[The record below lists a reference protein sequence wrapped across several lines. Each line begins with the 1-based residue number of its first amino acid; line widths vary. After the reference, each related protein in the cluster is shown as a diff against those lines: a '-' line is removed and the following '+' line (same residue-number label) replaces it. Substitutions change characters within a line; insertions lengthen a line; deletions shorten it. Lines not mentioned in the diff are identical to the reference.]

1 MGVDMEKYIN
11 LYHNNSAVKTL
22 EEFMVSQT
30 IPTSRISVDDLFD
43 YNRQTIFAQM
53 TWQEKRDY
61 AQEIGIEDWNDL
73 TADDLKSDM
82 TLPCPCVMRIE
93 TKYIEYAT
101 TLAIS
106 QSNFEVQTDDVY
118 AFENEQIQNIVQ
130 NAGYRIDRSTKKIRP
145 DCSVFGWFK
154 SLYYMDKPGDKN
166 SPDIRSNDQKII
178 DISDYIIDLT
188 TNVELGG
195 GNFQITLPIINSHAV
210 DRAYGVKEIKSDI
223 PFLKKVSGVSIPIL
237 DKVAGKKHLYR
248 FDNDKQFFHKTD
260 LAAMEQNYFNWLIQS
275 NDLIFISFEPLEL
288 EYNENTTVFDMIGLV
303 DTVTVNQNANGQGSV
318 TVQGKD
324 LMKLLMEDSSLFFN
338 YSTVW
343 GDSQIFCN
351 SESMGKQGDIRETDR
366 SVGELQGKENAPIRR
381 LRFITGE
388 IDAFATTYNRNID
401 FIMKAVISQLANIQ
415 IVPDSVF
422 EDWGNRRTRFSEIT
436 PQISQSSNSTAAGES
451 GGDGNV
457 PNNPAFGYRGDY
469 GNINP
474 PSPTN
479 NNQRD
484 NLINPDNTSQVLRNP
499 FAVNGDGMPTIT
511 IK

>member
-1 MGVDMEKYIN
+1 MEKYIN

-30 IPTSRISVDDLFD
+30 IPISRISVDDLFD
-43 YNRQTIFAQM
+43 CNRQAIFSQM
-53 TWQEKRDY
+53 TWQERVDY
-61 AQEIGIEDWNDL
+61 AKEIGVEQADDL
-73 TADDLKSDM
+73 TPDDLKSNM
-82 TLPCPCVMRIE
+82 VLPCPCVMRIE
-93 TKYIEYAT
+93 AKYIEYAT
-101 TLAIS
+101 TIAIS

-118 AFENEQIQNIVQ
+118 AFENEQIQAIVQ
-130 NAGYRIDRSTKKIRP
+130 DAGYRIDRSTKKVRP

-154 SLYYMDKPGDKN
+154 SLYYMDKGNGDT
-166 SPDIRSNDQKII
+166 PDIRSNDQKII

-210 DRAYGVKEIKSDI
+210 DRGYGVKEIKSDL
-223 PFLKKVSGVSIPIL
+223 PFLKALNGISIPL
-237 DKVAGKKHLYR
+237 KDKVANKKHLYR
-248 FDNDKQFFHKTD
+248 FDDDKQFFHKSN
-260 LAAMEQNYFNWLIQS
+260 LSAMEQNYFNWLIQS

-288 EYNENTTVFDMIGLV
+288 EYNENTTIFDMIGLV
-303 DTVTVNQNANGQGSV
+303 DTVTVNQNANGQGSI

-324 LMKLLMEDSSLFFN
+324 LMKLLMEDSSMFFN

-351 SESMGKQGDIRETDR
+351 SESMGKQGDIRETDK
-366 SVGELQGKENAPIRR
+366 SVAELQGKENAPIRR

-388 IDAFATTYNRNID
+388 IDAFATTYNRSLD

-422 EDWGNRRTRFSEIT
+422 EDWGDRRTRFSEFE
-436 PQISQSSNSTAAGES
+436 PKISQSSNSVATGKSNSGS
-451 GGDGNV
+451 GGL
-457 PNNPAFGYRGDY
+457 PKNPAFGYEGDFK
-469 GNINP
+469 N
-474 PSPTN
+474 TN
-479 NNQRD
+479 VSIRKPLSKNKMDIYQRD
-484 NLINPDNTSQVLRNP
+484 ATSVNLVLPRE
-499 FAVNGDGMPTIT
+499 MPQIV